1 MEVGHCRESGSVL
14 SSRFRVSEYV
24 FFANSAYCHLNCTSP
39 PFFFLWRILH
49 IHQWRPRI
57 LSAPSLHELAPPPYS
72 KQTEGN
78 NCILHSNVFN
88 LPYWIIKNSEAGFCL
103 FTRCINKQ
111 CTHDVAGFLLTELPN
126 EKHFS
131 DVH

>member
-1 MEVGHCRESGSVL
+1 MKVGHCRKTGSVF
-14 SSRFRVSEYV
+14 SSPFRDCEYV
-24 FFANSAYCHLNCTSP
+24 FFANSAFCHLNCTSP

-57 LSAPSLHELAPPPYS
+57 LLAPSLHGLAPPPYG
-72 KQTEGN
+72 KQTEVW
-78 NCILHSNVFN
+78 NCIITLYNVFN

-111 CTHDVAGFLLTELPN
+111 CKHDVAGHL
-126 EKHFS
+126 
-131 DVH
+131 